1 MSVVGDDSIIVDG
14 SSANSRV
21 VSNVDDY
28 DPDSQ
33 IDTTSVK
40 IISGPKFG
48 DAISNIDGTI
58 TYNYD
63 ESPIPFDTIT
73 HIVSVI
79 MKDVKKLE
87 KFIYMSKILEF
98 LSISYQIILLQ
109 MVMISTT
116 FS

>member
-1 MSVVGDDSIIVDG
+1 MGVLPIQ
-14 SSANSRV
+14 V
-21 VSNVDDY
+21 VSVLDNDY

-73 HIVSVI
+73 YSVS
-79 MKDVKKLE
+79 DYEGCEKLE

-98 LSISYQIILLQ
+98 LSINYQIILLQ